1 MDEHDMLGCA
11 ALPTRRPM
19 TTGLRRNPE
28 RLSAWILAGIA
39 VSEGA
44 WVALNFAMSPSGFLK
59 YSGFAP
65 GGTGT
70 AGGWVSAAI
79 VAALFV
85 WFSARLPSV
94 RANLLRPSF
103 LKVLALAVAVAA
115 GFLEEIIFR
124 KWLMDYLSREEIGPV
139 LQILASGL
147 AFGLAH
153 GIWGLMGRSA
163 QAAIG
168 ATVVTGVLGTALAI
182 VYVAA
187 DRSVAPCI
195 VAHFLINVFVEPG
208 LVLAATRGEMGRR

>member
-1 MDEHDMLGCA
+1 
-11 ALPTRRPM
+11 LPIHRDM
-19 TTGLRRNPE
+19 TTGSRRNPE
-28 RLSAWILAGIA
+28 RLSAWILASIA
-39 VSEGA
+39 IIEGS
-44 WVALNFAMSPSGFLK
+44 WVAINFAHSPSGFLR
-59 YSGFAP
+59 YAGFAP

-70 AGGWVSAAI
+70 AGGWACAAI
-79 VAALFV
+79 VTALFV

-103 LKVLALAVAVAA
+103 LKVLGLAVAVTA

-124 KWLMDYLSREEIGPV
+124 KWLMDYLSREEIGPLV
-139 LQILASGL
+139 QILASGL

-153 GIWGLMGRSA
+153 GIWGLMGRSV

-168 ATVVTGVLGTALAI
+168 ATVVTGVLGAALAV

-187 DRSVAPCI
+187 GRSVAPCI
-195 VAHFLINVFVEPG
+195 AAHFLINVFVEPG

>member
-1 MDEHDMLGCA
+1 VTI
-11 ALPTRRPM
+11 LPRS
-19 TTGLRRNPE
+19 NPE
-28 RLSAWILAGIA
+28 RLSAWILATIA
-39 VSEGA
+39 AIEGS
-44 WVALNFAMSPSGFLK
+44 WVVINIAHNPWGFLK
-59 YSGFAP
+59 YCGFAP

-70 AGGWVSAAI
+70 VAGWALAAI
-79 VAALFV
+79 VTVLFV

-115 GFLEEIIFR
+115 GFLEEMIFR
-124 KWLMDYLSREEIGPV
+124 KWLMDYLSRQEIGPIV
-139 LQILASGL
+139 QILASGL

-163 QAAIG
+163 KAAIG
-168 ATVVTGVLGTALAI
+168 ATVVTGVLGSALAI
-182 VYVAA
+182 VYIAA

-195 VAHFLINVFVEPG
+195 VAHFLINVLVEPG